1 MNRISSHY
9 SVKENWLL
17 LLCCT
22 LLCFTLSI
30 VLSSCAGSQPLN
42 AKKMAIKK
50 NKSQT
55 EEKQIDSKEFADLK
69 SKMSEK
75 AIEIKKI
82 PTLNEQL
89 AALQAENEKTNKK
102 LEIINGDVG
111 TIKKDITEIK
121 TDIED
126 IKNAINIYYKNMP
139 RDAKTGVE
147 NNDQMNASPKL
158 NIPASPDIK
167 AIDNS
172 KKKSEYTILSDE
184 MIAPKKEAVK
194 PSRRPIVIEDDAEE
208 QLANEKL
215 KKAKA
220 KLKAK
225 AKEKEK
231 KTEILDNVTELR
243 SKEKKKAKTEEKS
256 IETKAP
262 TGENFKKALVSLEQ
276 KNYQDAINKLNE
288 VLKSEK
294 DASKRSECNY
304 RIGESYYGLKQFP
317 KAVDYFTK
325 VVAIGKN
332 SRQDDAQPRMPE
344 SLLKMGQ
351 TDKAKQSYAMLITKY
366 PDSEYVPK
374 ARKMLQQL

>member
-1 MNRISSHY
+1 MNRISTEY
-9 SVKENWLL
+9 SARENWLL
-17 LLCCT
+17 LLGCT

-42 AKKMAIKK
+42 AKKMAAKK
-50 NKSQT
+50 NKSQS
-55 EEKQIDSKEFADLK
+55 EEKQIDSKEFAELK
-69 SKMSEK
+69 SKMTAKETE
-75 AIEIKKI
+75 AKKI

-89 AALQAENEKTNKK
+89 AALQAENDKTNKK

-111 TIKKDITEIK
+111 TIQKDITEIK

-139 RDAKTGVE
+139 RDAKTGAE
-147 NNDQMNASPKL
+147 NKDQMNATPVL
-158 NIPASPDIK
+158 NIPAAPDTK

-172 KKKSEYTILSDE
+172 KKKAEYTILSDE
-184 MIAPKKEAVK
+184 MIAPKKEVVK
-194 PSRRPIVIEDDAEE
+194 PSRRPVIAEEDAEE
-208 QLANEKL
+208 QQANEKL

-231 KTEILDNVTELR
+231 KAEVLDNVTELR
-243 SKEKKKAKTEEKS
+243 AKEKKKAKVEEKP
-256 IETKAP
+256 IETKVP

-304 RIGESYYGLKQFP
+304 KIGESYYGLKQFP

-332 SRQDDAQPRMPE
+332 TRQDDAQAMMAE

-351 TDKAKQSYAMLITKY
+351 IDKAKQSYAMLITKY
-366 PDSEYVPK
+366 PESEFVPK

>member
-1 MNRISSHY
+1 MNRISTNY
-9 SVKENWLL
+9 SARENWLL
-17 LLCCT
+17 LLGCT

-42 AKKMAIKK
+42 AKKMAVKK

-55 EEKQIDSKEFADLK
+55 EEKQVDAKEFAELK
-69 SKMSEK
+69 SKMTAKEPE
-75 AIEIKKI
+75 AKKI

-89 AALQAENEKTNKK
+89 AALQVENEKTNKK

-111 TIKKDITEIK
+111 TIQKDITEIK

-139 RDAKTGVE
+139 RDAKTGAE
-147 NNDQMNASPKL
+147 NGDQMNATPVL
-158 NIPASPDIK
+158 NIPAAPDTK

-172 KKKSEYTILSDE
+172 KKKAEYTILSDE
-184 MIAPKKEAVK
+184 MIAPKKEVVK
-194 PSRRPIVIEDDAEE
+194 PSRRPVVIEEDAEE
-208 QLANEKL
+208 QQANEKL

-225 AKEKEK
+225 AKEKKAEV
-231 KTEILDNVTELR
+231 LDNVTELR
-243 SKEKKKAKTEEKS
+243 AKEKKKAKVEEKP

-304 RIGESYYGLKQFP
+304 KIGESYYGLKQFP

-332 SRQDDAQPRMPE
+332 TRQDDAQAMMAE

-351 TDKAKQSYAMLITKY
+351 IDKAKQSYAMLITKY
-366 PDSEYVPK
+366 PESEFVPK